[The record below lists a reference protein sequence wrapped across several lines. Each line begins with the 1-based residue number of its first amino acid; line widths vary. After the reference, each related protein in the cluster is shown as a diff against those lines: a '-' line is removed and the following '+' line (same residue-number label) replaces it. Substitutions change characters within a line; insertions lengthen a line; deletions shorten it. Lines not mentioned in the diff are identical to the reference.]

1 MRKLT
6 IKKKVAF
13 GIAFINPY
21 GMVSAIRYSMN
32 AVFFKFIYS
41 GMVRAYK
48 LLEKDLIVGDLMLW
62 VLRETPLIQFCS
74 PKPRLNSMSINQFR
88 FNLF

>member
-1 MRKLT
+1 MRALT
-6 IKKKVAF
+6 ERNFSPAVNRTYEKINYKKKVAF

-32 AVFFKFIYS
+32 ALFFKFIYS

-62 VLRETPLIQFCS
+62 VLRETP
-74 PKPRLNSMSINQFR
+74 
-88 FNLF
+88 